1 MKRAR
6 AIACKSDLSVVTLNV
21 LAAPPLDPSLYL
33 ALRARR
39 WLRIAK

>member
-1 MKRAR
+1 MTAKW
-6 AIACKSDLSVVTLNV
+6 LSLQLSLLNV

-33 ALRARR
+33 ALLARR